1 MKYTKKNIFKTTED
15 QYEFLRRL
23 SFESHKSMSQIIR
36 ECLKKEYP
44 DFPFGDQMAFNGI
57 YGYYDKK
64 NQQMMYIGQSNDI
77 ERRHRDHITP
87 SRYNEQ
93 VVNRV
98 LQNNPERYEL
108 VIIKS
113 RPGLSKEDRDI
124 LEKHYIE
131 FYNTFADDKFNF
143 TTGGDGGLFSEETR
157 KKISEALKGENN
169 PMYGKQ
175 NDYVKGIPFSK
186 QRMRNISKSR
196 SRTGFFR
203 VYPKK
208 NKVYKQGFQWC
219 YHYYEKGEKRQTH
232 ITSVDLLKLKQKVI
246 KQGLE
251 WFIVNEDIAKQVCVK
266 FGYDL
271 EEVS

>member
-1 MKYTKKNIFKTTED
+1 
-15 QYEFLRRL
+15 
-23 SFESHKSMSQIIR
+23 
-36 ECLKKEYP
+36 
-44 DFPFGDQMAFNGI
+44 MAFNGI

-77 ERRHRDHITP
+77 ERRHRDHIRP

-113 RPGLSKEDRDI
+113 RPGFSKEDRDI

-169 PMYGKQ
+169 PNYGKKNPELSKRNSQ
-175 NDYVKGIPFSK
+175 NIGPNNPFYGKHHSEETK
-186 QRMRNISKSR
+186 RKMSLSRNSTGYRRVSLVICPDCKSGKKYRYRYYNDDGNRKEISSVNLEKL
-196 SRTGFFR
+196 
-203 VYPKK
+203 KE
-208 NKVYKQGFQWC
+208 KVL
-219 YHYYEKGEKRQTH
+219 EKGLPWEK
-232 ITSVDLLKLKQKVI
+232 L
-246 KQGLE
+246 
-251 WFIVNEDIAKQVCVK
+251 N
-266 FGYDL
+266 
-271 EEVS
+271 

>member
-1 MKYTKKNIFKTTED
+1 
-15 QYEFLRRL
+15 
-23 SFESHKSMSQIIR
+23 
-36 ECLKKEYP
+36 
-44 DFPFGDQMAFNGI
+44 MAFNGI

-77 ERRHRDHITP
+77 ERRHRDHIRP

-113 RPGLSKEDRDI
+113 RPGFSKEDRDI

-169 PMYGKQ
+169 PNYGKKNPELSKRNSQ
-175 NDYVKGIPFSK
+175 NIGPNNPFYGKHHSEETK
-186 QRMRNISKSR
+186 RKMSLSRNSTGYRRVSLVICLDCKSGKKYRYRYYNDDGNRKEISSVNLEKL
-196 SRTGFFR
+196 
-203 VYPKK
+203 KE
-208 NKVYKQGFQWC
+208 KVL
-219 YHYYEKGEKRQTH
+219 EKGLPWEK
-232 ITSVDLLKLKQKVI
+232 L
-246 KQGLE
+246 
-251 WFIVNEDIAKQVCVK
+251 N
-266 FGYDL
+266 
-271 EEVS
+271 

>member
-1 MKYTKKNIFKTTED
+1 
-15 QYEFLRRL
+15 
-23 SFESHKSMSQIIR
+23 
-36 ECLKKEYP
+36 
-44 DFPFGDQMAFNGI
+44 MAFNGI

-77 ERRHRDHITP
+77 ERRHRDHIRP

-113 RPGLSKEDRDI
+113 RPGFSKEDRDI

-169 PMYGKQ
+169 PNYGKKNPELSKRNSQ
-175 NDYVKGIPFSK
+175 NIGPNNPFYGK
-186 QRMRNISKSR
+186 
-196 SRTGFFR
+196 
-203 VYPKK
+203 
-208 NKVYKQGFQWC
+208 
-219 YHYYEKGEKRQTH
+219 HH
-232 ITSVDLLKLKQKVI
+232 
-246 KQGLE
+246 
-251 WFIVNEDIAKQVCVK
+251 
-266 FGYDL
+266 L
-271 EEVS
+271 EETKRKMSLSRNSTGYRRVSLVICPNCKSEKKV

>member
-1 MKYTKKNIFKTTED
+1 
-15 QYEFLRRL
+15 
-23 SFESHKSMSQIIR
+23 
-36 ECLKKEYP
+36 
-44 DFPFGDQMAFNGI
+44 MAFNGI

-77 ERRHRDHITP
+77 ERRHRDHIKP

-113 RPGLSKEDRDI
+113 RPGFSKEDRDI

-169 PMYGKQ
+169 PMYGKTHSAEARKKISEAR
-175 NDYVKGIPFSK
+175 KG
-186 QRMRNISKSR
+186 
-196 SRTGFFR
+196 
-203 VYPKK
+203 KK
-208 NKVYKQGFQWC
+208 NYFYGKHLTEKHKKKISEALKGENNPNYGKKNPELSKRNSQNIGPNNPFYGKHHSEEIKRKMSLSRNSTGYRRVSLVICPDCKSGKKYRYRYYNDDGNRKEISSVNLEKLKEKVL
-219 YHYYEKGEKRQTH
+219 EKGLPWEK
-232 ITSVDLLKLKQKVI
+232 L
-246 KQGLE
+246 
-251 WFIVNEDIAKQVCVK
+251 N
-266 FGYDL
+266 
-271 EEVS
+271 

>member
-1 MKYTKKNIFKTTED
+1 
-15 QYEFLRRL
+15 
-23 SFESHKSMSQIIR
+23 
-36 ECLKKEYP
+36 
-44 DFPFGDQMAFNGI
+44 MAFNGI

-77 ERRHRDHITP
+77 ERRHRDHIRP

-113 RPGLSKEDRDI
+113 RPGFSKEDRDI

-157 KKISEALKGENN
+157 KKISEARKGKKNYFYGKHLTEKHKKKISEALKGENN
-169 PMYGKQ
+169 PMYGKKNPELSKRNSQ
-175 NDYVKGIPFSK
+175 NIGPNNPFYGKHHSEETK
-186 QRMRNISKSR
+186 RKMSLSRNSTGYRRVSLVICPDCKSGKKYRYRYYNDDGNRKEISSVNLEKL
-196 SRTGFFR
+196 
-203 VYPKK
+203 KE
-208 NKVYKQGFQWC
+208 KVL
-219 YHYYEKGEKRQTH
+219 EKGLPWEK
-232 ITSVDLLKLKQKVI
+232 L
-246 KQGLE
+246 
-251 WFIVNEDIAKQVCVK
+251 N
-266 FGYDL
+266 
-271 EEVS
+271 

>member
-1 MKYTKKNIFKTTED
+1 MV
-15 QYEFLRRL
+15 
-23 SFESHKSMSQIIR
+23 
-36 ECLKKEYP
+36 
-44 DFPFGDQMAFNGI
+44 FNGI

-77 ERRHRDHITP
+77 ERRHRDHIRP

-113 RPGLSKEDRDI
+113 RPGFFKEDRDI

-169 PMYGKQ
+169 PNYGKKNPELSKRNSQ
-175 NDYVKGIPFSK
+175 NIGPNNPFYGKHHSEETK
-186 QRMRNISKSR
+186 RKMSLSRNSTGYRRVSLVICPDCKSGKKYRYRYYNDDGNRKEISSVNLEKL
-196 SRTGFFR
+196 
-203 VYPKK
+203 KE
-208 NKVYKQGFQWC
+208 KVL
-219 YHYYEKGEKRQTH
+219 EKGLPWEK
-232 ITSVDLLKLKQKVI
+232 L
-246 KQGLE
+246 
-251 WFIVNEDIAKQVCVK
+251 N
-266 FGYDL
+266 
-271 EEVS
+271 

>member
-1 MKYTKKNIFKTTED
+1 
-15 QYEFLRRL
+15 
-23 SFESHKSMSQIIR
+23 
-36 ECLKKEYP
+36 
-44 DFPFGDQMAFNGI
+44 MAFNGI

-77 ERRHRDHITP
+77 ERRHRDHIRP

-113 RPGLSKEDRDI
+113 RPGFSKEDRDI

-169 PMYGKQ
+169 PNYGKKNPELSKRNSQ
-175 NDYVKGIPFSK
+175 NIGPNNPFYGKHHSEETK
-186 QRMRNISKSR
+186 RKMSLSRNSTGYRRVSLVICPDWKSGKKYRYRYYNDDGNRKEISSVNLEKL
-196 SRTGFFR
+196 
-203 VYPKK
+203 KE
-208 NKVYKQGFQWC
+208 KVL
-219 YHYYEKGEKRQTH
+219 EKGLPWEK
-232 ITSVDLLKLKQKVI
+232 L
-246 KQGLE
+246 
-251 WFIVNEDIAKQVCVK
+251 N
-266 FGYDL
+266 
-271 EEVS
+271 